1 VAFIYLV
8 LTLGLSVLLGLLEK
22 RMTRDRKGER

>member
-1 VAFIYLV
+1 